1 MQRTIRYTLLTCLL
15 VSCLGSA
22 AYADVTGWG
31 PRVGISSNPDQLVVG
46 GQIVIS
52 EIAPRISFEPDVEL
66 GFGDDVTLVAINGDF
81 HYNFEVSGSDWTPY
95 AGFGIGVNFFE
106 VDEPAPFE
114 DHSDTEVGGNIL
126 IGASVPTSRGN
137 RFFSELKLGLGDI
150 PDLKLLVGWNFG
162 AGR

>member
-1 MQRTIRYTLLTCLL
+1 MRVPVGLLTRTRLFCPTHRLPASTQITARYPMQRTIRFTLLTGLI

-22 AYADVTGWG
+22 AHADVTGWG

-52 EIAPRISFEPDVEL
+52 PIAQNISFEPDVEL

-81 HYNFEVSGSDWTPY
+81 HYNFQLSGSDWTPY

-106 VDEPAPFE
+106 VD
-114 DHSDTEVGGNIL
+114 
-126 IGASVPTSRGN
+126 
-137 RFFSELKLGLGDI
+137 
-150 PDLKLLVGWNFG
+150 
-162 AGR
+162 